1 MTMDDE
7 GLRRSLAD
15 KLRTTREYL
24 GVSQEEV
31 AKALNISRSAISLIE
46 SGRRKVDA
54 IELQSFARV
63 YQCSVAELTGEI
75 PTNDLTQS
83 LDVLKRT
90 ASELTEGD
98 REEVLRFAEY
108 LRARAR
114 VKFIAGPKK

>member
-1 MTMDDE
+1 MTMNDE
-7 GLRRSLAD
+7 QLRKSLAD
-15 KLRTTREYL
+15 KLRATREYL

-63 YQCSVAELTGEI
+63 YQCSVADLAGEI
-75 PTNDLTQS
+75 PVNDLAQS

-114 VKFIAGPKK
+114 VKFSAEPRK